1 MVWLMGWT
9 SSRKLPPG
17 LPKAIPKGRW
27 PSLKMRVSSA
37 EKFVLTVG
45 EILKN
50 NRPVNHCWLI
60 WPSQSLLF
68 FDGWLQLHPRPSFQ
82 AAAGGRPPG
91 DPRTMKVLS
100 PKTLS
105 RVWESVE

>member
-1 MVWLMGWT
+1 MGWT

-17 LPKAIPKGRW
+17 LPNAIPKGRW

-45 EILKN
+45 ETLKN
-50 NRPVNHCWLI
+50 NRPVYHCWLI
-60 WPSQSLLF
+60 CPSQSLLF
-68 FDGWLQLHPRPSFQ
+68 FDGWLQLHPRPLFQ
-82 AAAGGRPPG
+82 AEAGGRDPAG